1 MPPNWRATDKA
12 VARSVK
18 RFINAYQAELTE
30 TIATAQREGD
40 IDSAVN
46 PRHMAVLVL
55 TVLRGME
62 ALRKGGVS
70 GATITAT
77 GEQAIAV
84 LPRAPVA
91 P

>member
-1 MPPNWRATDKA
+1 MRNGPG
-12 VARSVK
+12 
-18 RFINAYQAELTE
+18 
-30 TIATAQREGD
+30 AQREGD

-55 TVLRGME
+55 AVLRGME
-62 ALRKGGVS
+62 ALRKGGAS
-70 GATITAT
+70 GATLTAT
-77 GEQAIAV
+77 GEQAIAL